1 MLRKIPKQS
10 LFCPHDK
17 FAGFHFSSMY
27 GTVKYIILLILYLLL
42 VLTLFFV
49 IPLELGF
56 TNFVV

>member
-10 LFCPHDK
+10 LFCRHDR
-17 FAGFHFSSMY
+17 FAGHFSSMY